1 MKSKVIICILMSI
14 ALLNTAS
21 AAGEGG
27 VNIEPVVEETIFS
40 EITHTETSTVLLD
53 CSHQETQDDIEN
65 HYHEGTVLLVLFW
78 LFWALD
84 VTKVFVRIFFW
95 VILSW

>member
-27 VNIEPVVEETIFS
+27 VNIEPVV
-40 EITHTETSTVLLD
+40 
-53 CSHQETQDDIEN
+53 
-65 HYHEGTVLLVLFW
+65 G
-78 LFWALD
+78 
-84 VTKVFVRIFFW
+84 K
-95 VILSW
+95 LSSAKSLTLKPAQIWKIGKLP